1 VRARFFPPSID
12 VPYTGM
18 NHVPHTH
25 ESRPTYESVMSH
37 TRISHITNMN
47 FHLSPACLLTHV
59 HALSPFCVCV
69 SLSLVR
75 LLPLFLWRTRSCW
88 CSLARSPSLTRLPS
102 FSLPFSLACS
112 LARSLRVSTFCVST
126 FLCLFLSLLLS
137 LSLNLCVTVP
147 LCLFG
152 CLALALS
159 VCLSLCPFL
168 LLSLQGVPFD
178 QSFPM

>member
-1 VRARFFPPSID
+1 
-12 VPYTGM
+12 M

-47 FHLSPACLLTHV
+47 FHLSPACLLTHA

-75 LLPLFLWRTRSCW
+75 LLPPFLWRTRSCW

-112 LARSLRVSTFCVST
+112 LARSLRVSTFCVS
-126 FLCLFLSLLLS
+126 LS
-137 LSLNLCVTVP
+137 LSFSASLSVSESLCHCASVS
-147 LCLFG
+147 LCLSRSR
-152 CLALALS
+152 S
-159 VCLSLCPFL
+159 VCLSIS
-168 LLSLQGVPFD
+168 LSLSPFV
-178 QSFPM
+178 STGCPL